1 MLTATRG
8 PYVLVIQPDDD
19 PFNPREDDNF
29 GKMVCFHRRYPLGDH
44 HNYIDKDDFL
54 RDLYLKTVGDNER
67 GAHRYERALDLMNYK
82 IKAPFDSPA
91 YEREVDE
98 RLMKVISQKFLM
110 LPLYLYDHSGI
121 TMNTTGFSCPWD
133 SGQVGWI
140 YASKEDALREFGGK
154 SFTAATRKK
163 AEDCMR
169 GEVECYDSYLR
180 GEAYGFELYSQWDNG
195 AYTHYLN
202 TFSLKPDQTI
212 SSLSRGMKMKFSL
225 ALALSHHAEL
235 LIMDEPTSGLDPLV
249 RKQFIEILKEYM
261 AQGGKAVF
269 YSTHNTSDLDK
280 AADILVM
287 IDNGKILFEE
297 DKDMLL
303 ESHRLVKG
311 KGILPAETKKL
322 FLKVEQ
328 AKYGFTGVTNQVE
341 QTRSMFPDAVFE
353 RVTVEDIMLAH
364 IKEGEPI

>member
-8 PYVLVIQPDDD
+8 PYVLVVQQDDS

-29 GKMVCFHRRYPLGDH
+29 GKMVCFHRQYSLGDH

-54 RDLYLKTVGDNER
+54 RDLYLKTVGDDER

-82 IKAPFDSPA
+82 IKAPFGSPD
-91 YEREVDE
+91 YERQVDE
-98 RLMKVISQKFLM
+98 RLMKVISQKYLM

-180 GEAYGFELYSQWDNG
+180 GEAYGFELYKDGELEDSCWGFIGSNEE
-195 AYTHYLN
+195 
-202 TFSLKPDQTI
+202 
-212 SSLSRGMKMKFSL
+212 
-225 ALALSHHAEL
+225 AL
-235 LIMDEPTSGLDPLV
+235 
-249 RKQFIEILKEYM
+249 
-261 AQGGKAVF
+261 
-269 YSTHNTSDLDK
+269 
-280 AADILVM
+280 
-287 IDNGKILFEE
+287 
-297 DKDMLL
+297 
-303 ESHRLVKG
+303 
-311 KGILPAETKKL
+311 KGIEDYLPDECSGMTGEL
-322 FLKVEQ
+322 VERDSP
-328 AKYGFTGVTNQVE
+328 
-341 QTRSMFPDAVFE
+341 RSMLKMFLDHARVQVAQAAKDFE
-353 RVTVEDIMLAH
+353 KAPRQQTLQTEVR
-364 IKEGEPI
+364 

>member
-1 MLTATRG
+1 MQPL
-8 PYVLVIQPDDD
+8 LVVDGLKKTYPN
-19 PFNPREDDNF
+19 FKLNEVSFAVYED
-29 GKMVCFHRRYPLGDH
+29 C
-44 HNYIDKDDFL
+44 I
-54 RDLYLKTVGDNER
+54 
-67 GAHRYERALDLMNYK
+67 
-82 IKAPFDSPA
+82 
-91 YEREVDE
+91 
-98 RLMKVISQKFLM
+98 
-110 LPLYLYDHSGI
+110 
-121 TMNTTGFSCPWD
+121 TGFIGANGAGKTTTIRSILSLISCEAGSIKFKGKDTKKTEKTFKD
-133 SGQVGWI
+133 SIGVVFDEGFFYDELTLAQMKNLI
-140 YASKEDALREFGGK
+140 AS
-154 SFTAATRKK
+154 S
-163 AEDCMR
+163 
-169 GEVECYDSYLR
+169 
-180 GEAYGFELYSQWDNG
+180 YSQWDNG

-202 TFSLKPDQTI
+202 TFSLKPEQTI

-311 KGILPAETKKL
+311 KGILPAKTKKL

>member
-29 GKMVCFHRRYPLGDH
+29 GKMVCFHRRYHLGDH

-54 RDLYLKTVGDNER
+54 RDLYLKTVGDDER

-82 IKAPFDSPA
+82 IKAPFGSPA

-154 SFTAATRKK
+154 TFTAATRKK
-163 AEDCMR
+163 AEDRMR
-169 GEVECYDSYLR
+169 GEVEYICLRPFRRMNRTREFRLFIRDGQLNAMSQYYLLR
-180 GEAYGFELYSQWDNG
+180 HFRRLEGVREKYWERAGEFVEHISWMLPLKTLVMDIYFTAGGEIMIVDLNPWGG
-195 AYTHYLN
+195 AT
-202 TFSLKPDQTI
+202 
-212 SSLSRGMKMKFSL
+212 
-225 ALALSHHAEL
+225 
-235 LIMDEPTSGLDPLV
+235 DPL
-249 RKQFIEILKEYM
+249 
-261 AQGGKAVF
+261 
-269 YSTHNTSDLDK
+269 
-280 AADILVM
+280 
-287 IDNGKILFEE
+287 
-297 DKDMLL
+297 LL
-303 ESHRLVKG
+303 RSWDRDWSKPA
-311 KGILPAETKKL
+311 GIVLMDPP
-322 FLKVEQ
+322 
-328 AKYGFTGVTNQVE
+328 
-341 QTRSMFPDAVFE
+341 TRISGDVSVSF
-353 RVTVEDIMLAH
+353 
-364 IKEGEPI
+364 

>member
-29 GKMVCFHRRYPLGDH
+29 GKMVCFHRRYHLGDH

-54 RDLYLKTVGDNER
+54 RDLYLKTVGDDER

-82 IKAPFDSPA
+82 IKAPFGSPS

-154 SFTAATRKK
+154 NITIPTFAARRMVLNCIKTASWRIAAGALSAVTRK
-163 AEDCMR
+163 
-169 GEVECYDSYLR
+169 
-180 GEAYGFELYSQWDNG
+180 
-195 AYTHYLN
+195 
-202 TFSLKPDQTI
+202 P
-212 SSLSRGMKMKFSL
+212 
-225 ALALSHHAEL
+225 
-235 LIMDEPTSGLDPLV
+235 
-249 RKQFIEILKEYM
+249 
-261 AQGGKAVF
+261 
-269 YSTHNTSDLDK
+269 
-280 AADILVM
+280 
-287 IDNGKILFEE
+287 
-297 DKDMLL
+297 
-303 ESHRLVKG
+303 
-311 KGILPAETKKL
+311 
-322 FLKVEQ
+322 
-328 AKYGFTGVTNQVE
+328 
-341 QTRSMFPDAVFE
+341 
-353 RVTVEDIMLAH
+353 
-364 IKEGEPI
+364 